1 MAYKRIVL
9 ATDGS
14 PSAETAEHVA
24 ATLTAATKAK
34 LTIVH
39 VAADPSVAGEAVAR
53 ALRIAEREGIKHEV
67 VISTGDPAEAIIH
80 AAEEAD
86 AEIIVTGSKGL
97 FHAEQLIGS
106 VVRKV
111 LTHAPC
117 DVLLT
122 RARDEADRPHG
133 SPPYRRILLA
143 TDGSATADRAAHK
156 AYALAGRLEASMTLA
171 FVGHPKTGELVLSDT
186 AATIGESAP
195 VGMLI
200 LDGDPAEQIVATAD
214 KEGFDLVMVGNKGMS
229 RRPGRPPGL
238 GAARYRRE
246 RDVRRPRGPNDR
258 PEPLGDRAGRG
269 RDRRDRRSKGR
280 RLPRR
285 ARQGHDAVGQVH
297 PHGLHGE
304 VEPGREDMGLPLSR
318 LALRSDGR
326 RGERPCGTPAATDRP
341 LRPRRHT
348 CQRGFQIISQV
359 MITSAAIPKTALNSA
374 PRARSRSSS
383 SSSLLRGTPD
393 GRSWIASFSC
403 W

>member
-1 MAYKRIVL
+1 LAYKRIVL

-24 ATLTAATKAK
+24 ATLAAATKAK

-39 VAADPSVAGEAVAR
+39 ATTDTSLASDAVAR
-53 ALRIAEREGIKHEV
+53 ALRIAEREGVKHEV
-67 VISTGDPAEAIIH
+67 VVSTGEPAEAIIH

-171 FVGHPKTGELVLSDT
+171 FVGHPKTGELVLGDT
-186 AATIGESAP
+186 AATIGEGAS
-195 VGMLI
+195 VGVLI

-214 KEGFDLVMVGNKGMS
+214 KDGFDLVMVGNKGMTGARAALLGSVPRDIAEYATCDVLVARTIAQNLSEIQPGEGGIVATGDHKVAVYRDERGNVTTLSAKCTHMGCTVKWNPAVKTWDCPCHGS
-229 RRPGRPPGL
+229 RFTATGT
-238 GAARYRRE
+238 
-246 RDVRRPRGPNDR
+246 VVNGP
-258 PEPLGDRAGRG
+258 A
-269 RDRRDRRSKGR
+269 
-280 RLPRR
+280 
-285 ARQGHDAVGQVH
+285 
-297 PHGLHGE
+297 
-304 VEPGREDMGLPLSR
+304 
-318 LALRSDGR
+318 
-326 RGERPCGTPAATDRP
+326 ERPLQPTE
-341 LRPRRHT
+341 L
-348 CQRGFQIISQV
+348 
-359 MITSAAIPKTALNSA
+359 
-374 PRARSRSSS
+374 
-383 SSSLLRGTPD
+383 
-393 GRSWIASFSC
+393 
-403 W
+403 